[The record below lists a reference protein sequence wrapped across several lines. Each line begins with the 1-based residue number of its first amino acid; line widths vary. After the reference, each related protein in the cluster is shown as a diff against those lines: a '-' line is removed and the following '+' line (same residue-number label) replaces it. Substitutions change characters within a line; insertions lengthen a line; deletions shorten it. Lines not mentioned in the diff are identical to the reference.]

1 MRTNRIST
9 AGVATATIAIVSGC
23 GESTDFNADPSAGSA
38 APAEIVD
45 IWTPAAS
52 GDVATLAARL
62 DRAGDIDARDPT
74 FETTAL
80 AFAADFGQA
89 DAVTL
94 LLEAG
99 ADPDARNGN
108 GSTPMIG
115 AAFFGRPECLRILL
129 KAGADPSLIDEN
141 GTTTYTALD
150 VPWEITKGIA
160 DLLQLPLE
168 PEVLERGR
176 DACRKVL
183 ADG

>member
-1 MRTNRIST
+1 MRTNRIIT
-9 AGVATATIAIVSGC
+9 ASVATATIAIVFGC
-23 GESTDFNADPSAGSA
+23 GEATNLDADPSAGNA

-62 DRAGDIDARDPT
+62 DRAGDLDARDPT
-74 FETTAL
+74 FETTSL

-115 AAFFGRPECLRILL
+115 AAFFGRPECLRLL
-129 KAGADPSLIDEN
+129 LDAGADPALADED
-141 GTTTYTALD
+141 GTTAYTALD

-168 PEVLERGR
+168 REILERGR
-176 DACRKVL
+176 DACRKIL